1 MDRNI
6 HEKNINKPNQFV
18 SGEVIKTQEEK
29 LLEIKISKNSVVYLG
44 SHTSVKILK
53 EKDFQIELIE
63 GQVRIK
69 MDQQDSALINI
80 GNKFKNA
87 SKGIKCITNT
97 AYCTFCTL

>member
-1 MDRNI
+1 MRDNDNI
-6 HEKNINKPNQFV
+6 I
-18 SGEVIKTQEEK
+18 
-29 LLEIKISKNSVVYLG
+29 LENLYTGI
-44 SHTSVKILK
+44 ILK